1 MICGK
6 IGMYENVITLKAP
19 NERMLHVW
27 FEPWAEGLGFPP
39 GMVIELRASSLLEGQ
54 LEIDTTEE
62 RTAVYG
68 WPGSTLEVFVNG
80 EIVHSF
86 DQGVPA
92 IVTSL
97 SVKETIS
104 MLFGPPPVP
113 RAEEGATVRKR
124 AWWRFWS

>member
-1 MICGK
+1 
-6 IGMYENVITLKAP
+6 MYGHVVTLKVP
-19 NERMLHVW
+19 SERMLYVW
-27 FEPWAEGLGFPP
+27 FEPWAEGLGFPA
-39 GMVIELRASSLLEGQ
+39 GMVIELRASSSLEGR

-68 WPGSTLEVFVNG
+68 WPGSTLQVFANG
-80 EIVHSF
+80 ELVHAF
-86 DQGVPA
+86 NQGVPD
-92 IVTSL
+92 VSTSL

-113 RAEEGATVRKR
+113 SAEEGATLRKK

>member
-1 MICGK
+1 
-6 IGMYENVITLKAP
+6 MYENVVTLQVP
-19 NERMLHVW
+19 SDRMLYVW

-39 GMVIELRASSLLEGQ
+39 GMVIELQASSLLEGK
-54 LEIDTTEE
+54 LDLDTTEE

-68 WPGSTLEVFVNG
+68 WPGSTLKVVANG
-80 EIVHSF
+80 ELVHSF
-86 DQGVPA
+86 DQAVPD

-104 MLFGPPPVP
+104 MLFGPPPTP
-113 RAEEGATVRKR
+113 MAEERAVIRKK